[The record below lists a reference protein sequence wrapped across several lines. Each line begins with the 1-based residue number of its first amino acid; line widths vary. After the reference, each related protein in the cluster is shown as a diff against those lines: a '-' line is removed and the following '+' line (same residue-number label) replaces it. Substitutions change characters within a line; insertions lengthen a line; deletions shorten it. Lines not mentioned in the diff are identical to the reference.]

1 MKTNVFKTLIKE
13 AVREVIQEELKEIL
27 LEAVRAPKQQIVTEH
42 SIPPVNI
49 SSKPTENVMEMRQ
62 KYMDV
67 LNGMAMTSQD
77 VKPKFNPSSIAD
89 PINGSLPE
97 GELGMDQ
104 IMSLLNTK

>member
-42 SIPPVNI
+42 TLPPVNI
-49 SSKPTENVMEMRQ
+49 SSTPSVKPTEMRQ
-62 KYMDV
+62 KYMDI
-67 LNGMAMTSQD
+67 LNGMALTSQD
-77 VKPKFNPSSIAD
+77 AKPKFTPSPMSD

-104 IMSLLNTK
+104 IMNLLNTK